1 MERLERETC
10 VRAVIPRGC
19 SEQFPAQG
27 LYPRDDKDN
36 YVFHIKSKRMGSN
49 AWELVET

>member
-1 MERLERETC
+1 MEKLEREAC
-10 VRAVIPRGC
+10 VRAVRPHGC
-19 SEQFPAQG
+19 GEQFTAQG

-36 YVFHIKSKRMGSN
+36 YVFRVKSKRMGSN